1 MSNLHLNAVAFR
13 ELAGAALAEL
23 DERTDPT
30 EIRRVDAWVA
40 LLAKE
45 VRATQNDFAGDAL
58 GERDPDAED
67 ISYEDMT
74 VDLGEESFE

>member
-1 MSNLHLNAVAFR
+1 MNLTATAFR
-13 ELAGAALAEL
+13 EVVLSALDEL
-23 DERTDPT
+23 DERTEPT
-30 EIRRVDAWVA
+30 EIRRVDAWTSKLNSEIRSV
-40 LLAKE
+40 
-45 VRATQNDFAGDAL
+45 QGNFAGDEL